1 MGECN
6 TRVELYVKSRLF
18 VYAFVK
24 ATVLLF
30 LSFSSQWTNRYFRA
44 FGGVITVNLS
54 YCLLLAFALP
64 WIQLVYGVIRRVPI
78 SLSWYSFP
86 SPS

>member
-44 FGGVITVNLS
+44 FGGVMDCKS
-54 YCLLLAFALP
+54 QLLPPVGFCFAVDSTRLR
-64 WIQLVYGVIRRVPI
+64 GN
-78 SLSWYSFP
+78 
-86 SPS
+86 